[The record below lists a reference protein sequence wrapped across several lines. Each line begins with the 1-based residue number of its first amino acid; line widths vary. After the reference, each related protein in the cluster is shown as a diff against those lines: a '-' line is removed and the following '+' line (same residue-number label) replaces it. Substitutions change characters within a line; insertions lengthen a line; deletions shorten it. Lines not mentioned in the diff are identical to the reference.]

1 MRKRLADSARAFS
14 DTARNPNLLRAQL
27 AFGAAWTAEWAFMVA
42 LGVIAFRDGGAT
54 AVGLVAFA
62 RMAPA
67 FALAPFGTALA
78 DRFPRDRVL
87 IWSSAIRAV
96 ATAAATL
103 VLAADGPVVVVY
115 ALAIVATSAFT
126 VFRPAHTALL
136 PSLTVTPLELTHAA
150 VVRGLVDSVSTL
162 LGPLMAALLL
172 QVGSPTLVFALTA
185 VLSLASGALL
195 LGLSYEAPPR
205 GAPQPWRRIVRE
217 TVDGYRA
224 VVAHPD
230 AGVLF
235 RIGLGQ
241 TLTRGFLNVFL
252 VVVALELIQ
261 SGDSGVGVL
270 TAAVGAGAVAGS
282 LGASMFVRGRH
293 LAVLEGIGVMLWGIP
308 LVLCGL
314 FPYEPAI
321 LALMCAIGVGNAL
334 VDVGLFS
341 LPSRLVP
348 ETLLARVFG
357 AFESLAALSVAI
369 GALVTPLV
377 IDALG
382 IRGALAVLGF
392 VAPALVA
399 LSWRRLRAI
408 DASFVQRDAEVDVLS
423 GVSMFRPL
431 PLPAIDCLAIQVRQS
446 RVAAGEVV
454 FHQGDDGDRFYIIDD
469 GQAEVIG
476 DGRLIR
482 TMGPGDSFGEIAL
495 LRDTVRTA
503 TVRARTALELHTL
516 EGRYFVPAVS
526 GYRSSAREADSVA
539 DDRLDA
545 FTPGGEAARDP
556 VTAPVSGPGRAPR
569 TGGQERPPVPG

>member
-1 MRKRLADSARAFS
+1 MQKRLADSARAFA

-54 AVGLVAFA
+54 AVGVVAFA

-67 FALAPFGTALA
+67 FVLAPFGAALA
-78 DRFPRDRVL
+78 DRFPRERVL
-87 IWSSAIRAV
+87 IWSSGIRAA

-103 VLAADGPVVVVY
+103 VLAAGGPPVAVY
-115 ALAIVATSAFT
+115 ALAMLATAAFT
-126 VFRPAHTALL
+126 VFRPAHSALL
-136 PSLTVTPLELTHAA
+136 PALTVTPLQLTNAA

-172 QVGSPTLVFALTA
+172 DVGSPTAVFALTVA
-185 VLSLASGALL
+185 LSLASGALL
-195 LGLSYEAPPR
+195 LGLSYEAPR
-205 GAPQPWRRIVRE
+205 RDAPQPLRRIVRE
-217 TVDGYRA
+217 TLEGYRA
-224 VVAHPD
+224 VVGHPD

-252 VVVALELIQ
+252 VVVALELVR

-293 LAVLEGIGVMLWGIP
+293 LAVLEGIGVMLWGVP

-321 LALMCAIGVGNAL
+321 LALMSAIGIGNAL

-341 LPSRLVP
+341 LPARLVP
-348 ETLLARVFG
+348 ETLLARVYG
-357 AFESLAALSVAI
+357 AFESLVALSVAV
-369 GALVTPLV
+369 GALVAPLV

-382 IRGALAVLGF
+382 IRGALAVLGL

-399 LSWRRLRAI
+399 LSWRRLREI
-408 DASFVQRDAEVDVLS
+408 DGSFVQRDAEIEVLT
-423 GVSMFRPL
+423 GVSMLGAL
-431 PLPAIDCLAIQVRQS
+431 PMPAIDCLAVHVQHAQ
-446 RVAAGEVV
+446 VAAGQEV
-454 FHQGDDGDRFYIIDD
+454 FHQGDDADRFYVIDQ

-503 TVRARTALELHTL
+503 TVRARTPLELHAL
-516 EGRYFVPAVS
+516 ESRPFVSAVG
-526 GYRSSAREADSVA
+526 GYRSSAREAETVA
-539 DDRLDA
+539 DDRLRT
-545 FTPGGEAARDP
+545 FTPVGESAA
-556 VTAPVSGPGRAPR
+556 
-569 TGGQERPPVPG
+569 